1 MNRFVFILCLII
13 VLSINVLESA
23 ERQVIFSDARVM
35 AMGNTFTAIAD
46 DKNMLFFNPA
56 GFATY
61 GLIKTSIID
70 AILNPTLWKP
80 RYTNIGDLTIAST
93 TIGISGLEDLTDGPL
108 VKLYKMDFF
117 NKFSEN
123 TLTEAEREEAN
134 NYIMKLYSKG
144 FRPMLNIE
152 MISYARHY
160 FGLGIFT
167 AADAILQLDPTQGI
181 SVLPNI
187 QGKAYFDLIIPAGFG
202 MRVPGYRDWS
212 VGITMKYFHRA
223 KIEFEN
229 IDDLIEVY
237 QWTQQGSINKE
248 IDKYF
253 ETHSIA
259 NILINGVEFTSTPV
273 DQVKLGTGA
282 GFDLGAMYRPEY
294 EWKFGLL
301 LSDVY
306 TRINWWDKSE
316 PSRIPINA
324 RLGAA
329 YMPRFS
335 LAGIIESPVLA
346 ADLEDVFHQQGKNFF
361 LKWHFG
367 TELKVLFRIF
377 TLRFGINDG
386 YFSSG
391 IGIDFSFYFLS
402 KIPVLQWLRPNSAYF
417 PRFNPNSRDFVEK
430 NPICCCLS
438 GILAPLFY
446 AHIKI
451 DFTTTGYEAGVRPGQ
466 LPAYQQLFR
475 VSFTYSY

>member
-1 MNRFVFILCLII
+1 MNRFIFILCLII
-13 VLSINVLESA
+13 TLNINVLNSA
-23 ERQVIFSDARVM
+23 ERQVLFSDARVM

-123 TLTEAEREEAN
+123 TLTDAE
-134 NYIMKLYSKG
+134 
-144 FRPMLNIE
+144 
-152 MISYARHY
+152 
-160 FGLGIFT
+160 
-167 AADAILQLDPTQGI
+167 ADAILQLDPTQGI

-237 QWTQQGSINKE
+237 QWMRQGSINKE

-253 ETHSIA
+253 ETHSIT
-259 NILINGVEFTSTPV
+259 NILIDGVEFTSTPV

-306 TRINWWDKSE
+306 TRINWWDIPE

-346 ADLEDVFHQQGKNFF
+346 VDLEDVFHQQGKNFF

-367 TELKVLFRIF
+367 TELKFLFRIF

-446 AHIKI
+446 AHIKM